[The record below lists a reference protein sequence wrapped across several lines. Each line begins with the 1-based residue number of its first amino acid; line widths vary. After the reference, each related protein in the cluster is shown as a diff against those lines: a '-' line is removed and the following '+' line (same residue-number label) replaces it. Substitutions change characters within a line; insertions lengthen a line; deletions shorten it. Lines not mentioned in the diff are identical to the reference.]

1 MLAFGAGTFVFM
13 MVVLFLSIVNAM
25 FPVFSDDTILT
36 IAIILGIVTATYN
49 LMKK

>member
-25 FPVFSDDTILT
+25 FPIFSDNTIITL
-36 IAIILGIVTATYN
+36 AIILGIATTTYN